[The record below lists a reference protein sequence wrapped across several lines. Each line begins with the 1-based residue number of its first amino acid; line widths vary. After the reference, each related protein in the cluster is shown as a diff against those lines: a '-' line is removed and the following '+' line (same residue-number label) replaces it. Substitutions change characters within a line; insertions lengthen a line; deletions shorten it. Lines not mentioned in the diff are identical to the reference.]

1 MLFGYLF
8 LAWCWM
14 VGPPICSEFSAFAM
28 GHPGK
33 YNKNDAGILYPQL
46 DGVEKCIQGAKNGVL
61 VVTW

>member
-1 MLFGYLF
+1 
-8 LAWCWM
+8 M